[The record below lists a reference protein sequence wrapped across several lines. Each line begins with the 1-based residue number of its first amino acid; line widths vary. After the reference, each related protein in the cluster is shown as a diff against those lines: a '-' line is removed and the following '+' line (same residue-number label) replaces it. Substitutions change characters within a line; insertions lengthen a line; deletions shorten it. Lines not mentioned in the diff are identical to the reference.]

1 MDDNLVCMYPIQ
13 RIKKISIPITSF
25 QCIKVTYKP
34 ISKVF
39 FQLYNMFRTIEYF
52 KETLV
57 QPNNTHSSVFIIST
71 VSNNMLKKIL
81 FILQQLAK
89 KDESTICISSQKER
103 DKKNLC

>member
-25 QCIKVTYKP
+25 QCIKITYKP

-57 QPNNTHSSVFIIST
+57 QPNNTHSPVFMIST
-71 VSNNMLKKIL
+71 VSNNMLKKTL

-89 KDESTICISSQKER
+89 KDKSTICITSQKER
-103 DKKNLC
+103 DKKNLS